1 MKELNPEIKSKKF
14 IKAVGALDFEKNGT
28 PLLTSKNVKKVDKY
42 VKKYSSYA
50 ANSGDDFVRKYFEEH
65 KGDTSK
71 ASIITKIILIN
82 TIDSTNLKQQL
93 GKDYYK
99 LMADR
104 IIEAKIEKQIAIGNP
119 IDKKTFK
126 KIASWSVKKKGK
138 KVNMNLFIFLS
149 KYITR
154 TNELSYGRNDYSIM
168 DGVVRDNIHY
178 LRNKD
183 NESYVPAKGELA
195 EYRDNYD
202 YAGYCKK
209 INEIL
214 ENLPGVTRNMLDHFV
229 WFVFK
234 EEAVND
240 K

>member
-14 IKAVGALDFEKNGT
+14 IKAVGALDFDENDI
-28 PLLTSKNVKKVDKY
+28 PLLTPKNIKKVDKY
-42 VKKYSSYA
+42 VRKYSSYA
-50 ANSGDDFVRKYFEEH
+50 ADSGDDFVKKYFAEH

-104 IIEAKIEKQIAIGNP
+104 IIAAKIEKQIAVGKP

-126 KIASWSVKKKGK
+126 KIASWPPKEGTKKKD
-138 KVNMNLFIFLS
+138 MNLFIFLS

-168 DGVVRDNIHY
+168 DNVVKDNIHR
-178 LRNKD
+178 LRNNE
-183 NESYVPAKGELA
+183 NESYVPDKGELTD
-195 EYRDNYD
+195 YRNKYD
-202 YAGYCKK
+202 YDGYCQKM
-209 INEIL
+209 NEIL
-214 ENLPGVTRNMLDHFV
+214 ANLPGVTRNMIDHFI
-229 WFVFK
+229 WFIFK
-234 EEAVND
+234 EEAVHD